1 LKGDPQQLLGFPQ
14 FLHHVWLYHVPQESG
29 TPTIEVELDLL
40 KKNGIQTALLGVQDD
55 LQAHKVGSQKEQ
67 EDLELVQAE

>member
-1 LKGDPQQLLGFPQ
+1 
-14 FLHHVWLYHVPQESG
+14 LYLVPQESG
-29 TPTIEVELDLL
+29 NPTIEVELDLL